1 MLIEFSVGNY
11 LSFKDKVTFSMVAS
25 KVTAKYK
32 ELDENNIIQVD
43 DELSLLKSA
52 AVYGANASGKSNL
65 VKALNFMQWFVLN
78 SSRETQIT
86 DLINVENFKLSTET
100 AEQPS
105 CFEIVFLEDHKIYR
119 YGFEVNQ
126 KRVLSEWLFYVPK
139 VKEFRLFER
148 KEDRVKIARRF
159 KEGDDIISKTRN
171 NALFLSVVAQFNG
184 EISKNILL
192 FFARKLNVISGLHGN
207 IYRNYTIE
215 YFKTNSSDI
224 INLIKK
230 LDLGIDDI
238 SIKTRKVLPEDLL
251 EIPEEFRT
259 LLISKK
265 LQADD
270 IYTTHKKY
278 NAEGE
283 VISLEQF
290 DLDKNES
297 EGTKKLFA
305 FAGPILETLRK
316 GEVIVIDE
324 LDARLHPLITR
335 TIIDLFNSNE
345 TNINNAQLIFMT
357 HDTNLLSD
365 KIFRRDQIWFTE
377 KDRQGAT
384 DLYSLVEYKIEND
397 ASFESDYIKGRY
409 GAIPFIGDLS
419 QVIKAEN
426 DES

>member
-1 MLIEFSVGNY
+1 
-11 LSFKDKVTFSMVAS
+11 
-25 KVTAKYK
+25 
-32 ELDENNIIQVD
+32 
-43 DELSLLKSA
+43 
-52 AVYGANASGKSNL
+52 
-65 VKALNFMQWFVLN
+65 
-78 SSRETQIT
+78 
-86 DLINVENFKLSTET
+86 
-100 AEQPS
+100 
-105 CFEIVFLEDHKIYR
+105 
-119 YGFEVNQ
+119 
-126 KRVLSEWLFYVPK
+126 
-139 VKEFRLFER
+139 
-148 KEDRVKIARRF
+148 
-159 KEGDDIISKTRN
+159 
-171 NALFLSVVAQFNG
+171 
-184 EISKNILL
+184 
-192 FFARKLNVISGLHGN
+192 LHGN

-384 DLYSLVEYKIEND
+384 DLYSLVEYKVEND

>member
-1 MLIEFSVGNY
+1 
-11 LSFKDKVTFSMVAS
+11 MVAS

>member
-1 MLIEFSVGNY
+1 
-11 LSFKDKVTFSMVAS
+11 MVAS

-384 DLYSLVEYKIEND
+384 DLYSLVEYKVEND

>member
-11 LSFKDKVTFSMVAS
+11 LSFKEKVTFSMVAS
-25 KVTAKYK
+25 KITAKK
-32 ELDENNIIQVD
+32 ELDENNIIRVD

-65 VKALNFMQWFVLN
+65 VKAISFMQWFVLN

-86 DLINVENFKLSTET
+86 DLIDVEKFKLSTEN
-100 AEQPS
+100 ADQPS
-105 CFEIVFLEDHKIYR
+105 CFEIVFLEDNKIYR

-159 KEGDDIISKTRN
+159 KEGDGIISKTRK

-215 YFKTNSSDI
+215 YFKKNSSDI

-297 EGTKKLFA
+297 DGTQKLFA
-305 FAGPILETLRK
+305 FSGLILETLRK
-316 GEVIVIDE
+316 GEILVIDE

-335 TIIDLFNSNE
+335 TIIDLFNSKE
-345 TNINNAQLIFMT
+345 TNINNAQLIFTT